1 MKKKILWFFLA
12 FFILVFI
19 GAVLLSVIFLYKL
32 SPRETAVSSRSYLE
46 IRLEGRLEDYSP
58 LIPFLSFYPE
68 RTISLYDTWMNLRKA
83 SRDSR
88 IKAVLLRFGQ
98 LESDWAKIEELR
110 QAVLEFRNSGKPVVA
125 YFEESPDADKEYYLA
140 TACDKIILH
149 PLGWLGVN
157 GLASY
162 VPFFKGMLD
171 KIGIKAEFE
180 HIEEYKTAYNQFTEK
195 SFTPAHREM
204 LQSIY
209 EDIFNR
215 YLDQIAI
222 ARKKTPKEMRG
233 LLDRGYFQG
242 KEALEA
248 GLVDALA
255 YEDELFRHFNLEQYH
270 ELVSISNKKYAGVK
284 PELFGLNIGKKIAL
298 IFASGTIITGDGQQ
312 FLLGSATFSR
322 WLREASKDKS
332 IEAIIVRVDSP
343 GGSAVGSDVI
353 WHELVK
359 ARSEKPVVISM
370 SGLAGSGGYWLS
382 LGGHR
387 IIAQPQTL
395 TGSIGVI
402 AGKFSFQG
410 LMEKLGLTTD
420 KIVIGKNADSF
431 SLYREFRPE
440 EKKILK
446 EQISYIYQQFLERVA
461 TSRNLTVEEVNRLG
475 RGRVWTGN
483 QAQKLNLVDEL
494 GGLPQ
499 AIEAARRLLG
509 LPSEAEVR
517 LVVWPKKRSVL
528 DVILGR
534 KTESDL
540 LANVSTALAGFKKY
554 LDIFSRPGLWT
565 LMPFWLY

>member
-222 ARKKTPKEMRG
+222 ARKKTPEEMRG

-255 YEDELFRHFNLEQYH
+255 YEDELFRHFNLEQYQ

>member
-222 ARKKTPKEMRG
+222 ARKKTPEEMRG